1 MNCVWSKWLEKW
13 QCDLC
18 SICMIG
24 HFLQTHKRFFTRWVK
39 VMKAQR
45 PRTSVFEHNR
55 VELLSSRI
63 KWSKLIF
70 LERKWFCKY
79 GIGSLYSYF
88 RTSVVFCFPS
98 GIFDTTFGIWHY
110 LLSWHLNWSIK
121 NDVTTSK
128 GLVCDKDWRL
138 QVGKSVRL
146 DFEKSQGQVT
156 NIKW

>member
-1 MNCVWSKWLEKW
+1 MWSKWLRKKMACW
-13 QCDLC
+13 PLLNMHDRA
-18 SICMIG
+18 
-24 HFLQTHKRFFTRWVK
+24 FLHRHTKGSLRDRVK

-70 LERKWFCKY
+70 FSERKWFCKY
-79 GIGSLYSYF
+79 GSLYSYF